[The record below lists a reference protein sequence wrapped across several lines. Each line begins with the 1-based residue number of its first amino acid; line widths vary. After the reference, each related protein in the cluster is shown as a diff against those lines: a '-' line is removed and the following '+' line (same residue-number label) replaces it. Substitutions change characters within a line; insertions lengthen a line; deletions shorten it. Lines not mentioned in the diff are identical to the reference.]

1 MPKISRLLFGN
12 WLKPSHTF
20 FDDKKNIMSAGYKD
34 QNGNSHIRKVREI
47 EKGWEIIDEIKG
59 DFEFAESR
67 WILKPRKWNVN
78 KKSVSYRT
86 TAIEFES
93 NQNFELKLSESYES
107 LHYMDKSIVPILEIT
122 FQINT
127 MLKTNILFK

>member
-1 MPKISRLLFGN
+1 
-12 WLKPSHTF
+12 
-20 FDDKKNIMSAGYKD
+20 MSAGYKD

-67 WILKPRKWNVN
+67 WILKPGKWNVN